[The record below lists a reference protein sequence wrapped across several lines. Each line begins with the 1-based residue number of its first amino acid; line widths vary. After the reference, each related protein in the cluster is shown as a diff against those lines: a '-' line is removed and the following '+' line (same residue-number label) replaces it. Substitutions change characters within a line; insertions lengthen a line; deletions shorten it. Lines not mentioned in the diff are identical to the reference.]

1 MSFRQDAEHTLQR
14 IYGRP
19 VEVDF
24 EGVVARAKALGGV
37 PPRTFLTRML
47 NNLKQVWPGL
57 GGLGALGGLG
67 CRQLLCAAGG
77 AGG

>member
-37 PPRTFLTRML
+37 PPRTFLVVIGSPFM
-47 NNLKQVWPGL
+47 
-57 GGLGALGGLG
+57 
-67 CRQLLCAAGG
+67 
-77 AGG
+77 